1 MIQFPKQK
9 KLQKGRRD
17 GGSIC
22 PVNQSNDAVWIL
34 SQTNDVKF
42 KGQLGEVWI
51 LNHNMMI

>member
-51 LNHNMMI
+51 LNHNMMT